1 MRLMDLF
8 RIADGNLSICG
19 VMLGDDYKEQRD
31 KLVKDGLTSENWDI
45 SKGIILIN
53 PETGVYTRYLKG
65 ATITLEGLNINRIL
79 FQAEFTSYPNDV
91 GDSFLGIVK
100 KMEEFGVPVIK
111 PQWKDFDDRISNQYK
126 AHNALWDVEV
136 KERIISRGETSI
148 SLELSAN
155 LTDSNGQIAEDAL
168 GAYQSLSKLAR
179 QEWQNQDY
187 RWEKGTIFF

>member
-19 VMLGDDYKEQRD
+19 VMIGDDYKEQHD
-31 KLVKDGLTSENWDI
+31 KLIKDGLTSENWEL
-45 SKGIILIN
+45 SKGTILVN
-53 PETGVYTRYLKG
+53 PQNGVYTRYLKG
-65 ATITLEGLNINRIL
+65 AAITLEGQNINRIL

-100 KMEEFGVPVIK
+100 EMEEFGVPVIK
-111 PQWKDFDDRISNQYK
+111 PQWKVFDDRISNHYK
-126 AHNALWDVEV
+126 THNALWDVEV
-136 KERIISRGETSI
+136 KEKIIGRGETSI

-155 LTDSNGQIAEDAL
+155 LIDSKRQIAEDAL

-179 QEWQNQDY
+179 QEWHHQDY
-187 RWEKGTIFF
+187 RRKKGIIFF